1 MIMLVIWAKFI
12 ALLILVYIFG
22 TQVTKSADIIAE
34 KKNLARAFMGVV
46 FISMITS
53 FPELFTGISAAA
65 IVESADLAVGE
76 IIGSCVFNLFIIAII
91 DVIFRKNNFY
101 INRKKGDIFPFGF
114 SFIMVGLLTL
124 GLSLNLSQKILNVGV
139 FSIII
144 FIFYIVFL
152 RILFK
157 ERKIT
162 VKNEIYEDK
171 NLKAEIV
178 KFVISALIIIG
189 IGIYLP
195 VVGKEIAQVMNWS
208 ESFVGVIFLAFVTSF
223 PELVVSI
230 SAARIGAF
238 DMFIGNIAGSN
249 LFNIAIIFIVDI
261 FYLKGIILSDASP
274 INVSC
279 GIIAM
284 IMNFIV
290 FFALVRSSRYK
301 ILNLVSIN
309 AILLIILYILNF
321 IVLF

>member
-91 DVIFRKNNFY
+91 DVIFRKKNFY

>member
-1 MIMLVIWAKFI
+1 MLVIWAKFI

-91 DVIFRKNNFY
+91 DVIFRKKNFY